1 MEEKSKLA
9 RARMQ
14 KETAYK
20 IVIKYYA
27 YLVGHIDAIRIFPH
41 LVTSR
46 LVEQDFRQHLDC
58 KQTDKAKMMA
68 LLLELTRSTEETWF
82 DGFTNVLSK
91 VPQYEKV
98 ANSLMK
104 GDSLQCARTHLVTLA
119 LLASPRPPRDCNR

>member
-1 MEEKSKLA
+1 MEEKSKLVLA
-9 RARMQ
+9 CIQ

-20 IVIKYYA
+20 IVIKDYA

-46 LVEQDFRQHLDC
+46 LVEQDFRLLLDY
-58 KQTDKAKMMA
+58 KQTDKAKMMV

-82 DGFTNVLSK
+82 DGFTNALSK

-98 ANSLMK
+98 TNSLMK
-104 GDSLQCARTHLVTLA
+104 GDSLQCTRTH
-119 LLASPRPPRDCNR
+119 

>member
-9 RARMQ
+9 RARIQ

-20 IVIKYYA
+20 IVIKNYA

-46 LVEQDFRQHLDC
+46 LVEQDFRQRLDC

-68 LLLELTRSTEETWF
+68 LLLELTRSTEKTWF
-82 DGFTNVLSK
+82 DGFTNALSK

-104 GDSLQCARTHLVTLA
+104 GDSLQCARTH
-119 LLASPRPPRDCNR
+119 